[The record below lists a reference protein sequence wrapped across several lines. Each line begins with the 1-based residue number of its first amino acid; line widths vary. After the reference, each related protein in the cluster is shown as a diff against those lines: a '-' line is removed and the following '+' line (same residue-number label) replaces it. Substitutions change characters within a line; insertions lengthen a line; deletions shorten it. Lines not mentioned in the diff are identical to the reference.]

1 MNDQQLEVIAWWYGQ
16 RDYVTGI
23 ALLSRY
29 CRNKTIV
36 HTLNK
41 PGKENFISSVHK
53 LHYEVTKAVNL
64 DWLHI
69 PKDPS
74 PDSQTERKLTLEN
87 PPGET
92 TREEKINPDEKPV
105 PAEITE
111 EQEDFSQYP
120 KVIRRLLYES
130 SNLYKKRSMLH
141 AEMRNENENNTEKSI
156 TLRKTNLAEIKS
168 ISQKLENYYTF
179 IESYKK
185 TGFVPEAETI
195 WLEEKPTEP
204 EEPKTIEQLKKIKW
218 SLHRDTAKDRCK
230 LLYQQRTKA
239 EKENPMPAG
248 PKRDAV
254 ELRIALREKRIA
266 DIENQIKVLENAD

>member
-1 MNDQQLEVIAWWYGQ
+1 
-16 RDYVTGI
+16 
-23 ALLSRY
+23 
-29 CRNKTIV
+29 
-36 HTLNK
+36 
-41 PGKENFISSVHK
+41 
-53 LHYEVTKAVNL
+53 
-64 DWLHI
+64 
-69 PKDPS
+69 
-74 PDSQTERKLTLEN
+74 
-87 PPGET
+87 
-92 TREEKINPDEKPV
+92 
-105 PAEITE
+105 
-111 EQEDFSQYP
+111 
-120 KVIRRLLYES
+120 
-130 SNLYKKRSMLH
+130 MLH